1 MYRAQFRFSI
11 LHEPKSTCRYHI
23 LLDVSHS
30 HWHPLSL
37 PMPLTQ
43 GDFVGRIMSDWVLCH
58 FNVVIVENKIESVV
72 GMSNF
77 RDVEWEKTASI

>member
-1 MYRAQFRFSI
+1 
-11 LHEPKSTCRYHI
+11 
-23 LLDVSHS
+23 
-30 HWHPLSL
+30 
-37 PMPLTQ
+37 MPLTQ